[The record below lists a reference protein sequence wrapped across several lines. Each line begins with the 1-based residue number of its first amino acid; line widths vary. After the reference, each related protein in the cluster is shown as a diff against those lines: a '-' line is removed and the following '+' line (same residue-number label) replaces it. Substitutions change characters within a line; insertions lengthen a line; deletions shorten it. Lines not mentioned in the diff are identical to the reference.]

1 MSKTAISSFSL
12 GDLFSI
18 TVYPCDESVAQYD
31 RKRKVVAVRL
41 YLAPRFTSET
51 TDQISNKSGI
61 KGLHKR

>member
-18 TVYPCDESVAQYD
+18 AVYPCDESAAQLSA
-31 RKRKVVAVRL
+31 KGKVVAVRL

-51 TDQISNKSGI
+51 THHISNKSGI